1 MGDDWRV
8 AISKLEVI
16 QTQRKVISLHPN
28 ITASNTTS
36 YHNLKKQSDAYLNED
51 IKAVVMKLYSF

>member
-16 QTQRKVISLHPN
+16 QTQRKVISLHPS

-36 YHNLKKQSDAYLNED
+36 YHNLKKHSDAYLNED
-51 IKAVVMKLYSF
+51 IKAVVM